1 MFFFFQ
7 ILLNGIATGAIY
19 ALIAVGYSVTFTTM
33 RVLNFGLG
41 MWVML
46 GGMLTYSLYVA
57 WDLGIVV
64 TALGVA
70 ALLGLLGVVAER
82 FTVRPFVKAGSEAWV
97 MATLAVGLLYVDIA
111 ELVWGRNSLAVPGFL
126 GENVIRLGAVGVYP
140 QQLLIV
146 AATVAA
152 FLGLD
157 YFYYRTLWGSAFR
170 AVAHNPEVARL
181 MGINAGA
188 IATAS
193 YALAGILAGFAGML
207 VVPITTADPQMG
219 AVLGLKAFVVPI
231 VAGLASPRGIL
242 FCGVA
247 YGAIEGLISGYLFSG
262 IRDILAFA
270 LMIVIL
276 YFRPEG
282 LFGRPS
288 FERA

>member
-146 AATVAA
+146 AATVAT

>member
-146 AATVAA
+146 AATVAT

-170 AVAHNPEVARL
+170 AVAHNPEVAKL